1 MINIVKSY
9 YKKYFSHPEV
19 IWLLLFLVIGFGLV
33 ITIGHI
39 LAPVLISIVIVYLI
53 EWLVSKL
60 VTFNIR
66 RNIAYLLIYLAF
78 LTVFVGLI
86 LFLLLLWR
94 QLSNLFKDL
103 PIMLLNAKAAL
114 IQFAEQYP
122 SFLPKEQI
130 DSLGSSILI
139 YIQDWAKHQVS
150 SSFSYISLIITW
162 LVYLFLV
169 PLLVFF
175 LLKDRDIIISWIVKF
190 MPKNRRSL
198 KVIYLEMDQQ
208 IGNYLRGKIIQIS
221 IGSFL
226 NGAVFLYFN
235 LNYAILLAV
244 LVGFAAI
251 VPYVGTVLASI
262 PLIFVGYLQWGFN
275 ADLAYLLIS
284 YMVIQI
290 IDGNVLVPILFSK
303 AVNLHPVAIVIAV
316 LLFGHWWGF
325 WGVVFAI
332 PLATLVKTVLLVW
345 PINRKL

>member
-1 MINIVKSY
+1 MFNMIKSY

-60 VTFNIR
+60 VAFNIK
-66 RNIAYLLIYLAF
+66 RNIAYLLVYIAF
-78 LTVFVGLI
+78 LAAFVGLI
-86 LFLLLLWR
+86 LFFLLLWR

-103 PIMLLNAKAAL
+103 PIMLFNAKAAL

-150 SSFSYISLIITW
+150 SSFSYISIIITW

-175 LLKDRDIIISWIVKF
+175 LLKDRDIIIGWIVKF

-198 KVIYLEMDQQ
+198 KVICLEMDQQ
-208 IGNYLRGKIIQIS
+208 IGNYLRGKIIQII
-221 IGSFL
+221 IGSVV
-226 NGAVFLYFN
+226 NGLVFLYFN

-244 LVGFAAI
+244 VVGLAAI

-262 PLIFVGYLQWGFN
+262 PLIFVGYLQWGFQ

-284 YMVIQI
+284 YMVLQI

-303 AVNLHPVAIVIAV
+303 AVNLHPVAIVLAV
-316 LLFGHWWGF
+316 LLFGNWWGF